1 MIYMYVLF
9 DSTLFLIPHITAITT
24 SANYHIFRIRKIRKS
39 ITLSLKPF
47 DNFRGFWG
55 FWVFWGFFIFVF
67 TIIFGF

>member
-1 MIYMYVLF
+1 MYVLF

-47 DNFRGFWG
+47 DNCRGF
-55 FWVFWGFFIFVF
+55 
-67 TIIFGF
+67 

>member
-47 DNFRGFWG
+47 DNFI
-55 FWVFWGFFIFVF
+55 GFFG
-67 TIIFGF
+67 GFSFLFLLLFLGFST